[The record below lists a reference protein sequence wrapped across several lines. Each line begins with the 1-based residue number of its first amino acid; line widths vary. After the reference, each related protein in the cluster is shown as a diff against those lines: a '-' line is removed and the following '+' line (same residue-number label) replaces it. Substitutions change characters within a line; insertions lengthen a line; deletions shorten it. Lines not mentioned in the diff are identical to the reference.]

1 MTDVRSRSARSE
13 ALVVAYL
20 GFIGALLAFGIDT
33 ALPAFDEIRDE
44 FDLADGSGEV
54 SLIVTAYFLGMAV
67 GQLPVGPLSD
77 RFGRRPILLGSL
89 ALYIL
94 GAIGATVA
102 GDFTTVLISR
112 FVWGIGASGP
122 AVISYAIARDLYEGD
137 QMARVLSLVMA
148 VFLVGPTVAPLI
160 GEGLIAV
167 LPWQAV
173 FGGAAV
179 LAAVGMAWTLRF
191 DESLPPEKRRPI
203 QPASIGRA
211 IRTTLT
217 HRASTGYLA
226 AMTFSYGAFFV
237 FLGSSQPIVDE
248 VYGRPEWF
256 AATFAAVSA
265 VQGISVWR
273 VSRIVERVGTAR
285 VARIAYVTNLGAYVL
300 LTIATLLADGVPG
313 FAVWAVLIALAS
325 TAGTIVSTA
334 AVSLNLQPMERI
346 AGTAA
351 AVRGVATLGLGS
363 ILASLIDRQID
374 DTITPMAIGGL
385 VYCAIGLVILLWAE
399 GGSLEVVDPDRGRHT
414 PGAHSPA

>member
-1 MTDVRSRSARSE
+1 M
-13 ALVVAYL
+13 VVAYL

-33 ALPAFDEIRDE
+33 ALPAFDEIRTA

-54 SLIVTAYFLGMAV
+54 SLVVTAYFLGMAA

-77 RFGRRPILLGSL
+77 RFGRRPVLLGSL
-89 ALYIL
+89 TLYIA
-94 GAIGATVA
+94 GAIGATLA
-102 GDFTTVLISR
+102 TDFTAVLASR

-122 AVISYAIARDLYEGD
+122 AVISYAIARDLYDGD

-148 VFLVGPTVAPLI
+148 VFLVGPTIAPLI

-173 FGGAAV
+173 FAAAAV
-179 LAAVGMAWTLRF
+179 LAAVGGLWTLRF

-217 HRASTGYLA
+217 HRSSTGYLV

-248 VYGRPEWF
+248 VYGRPEWC
-256 AATFAAVSA
+256 AATFGLVSA
-265 VQGISVWR
+265 VQGVSVWR

-285 VARIAYVTNLGAYVL
+285 VARLAYITNLVAYVG
-300 LTIATLLADGVPG
+300 LTIAAVASDGVPA
-313 FAVWAVLIALAS
+313 FAVWVALIALAS

-351 AVRGVATLGLGS
+351 AVRGVATLGIGS
-363 ILASLIDRQID
+363 VLASLIDRRID
-374 DTITPMAIGGL
+374 DTVTPMAVGGL
-385 VYCAIGLVILLWAE
+385 VYCAIGLAVLLWAE
-399 GGSLEVVDPDRGRHT
+399 RGSLAVVDPDARRPERRHSS
-414 PGAHSPA
+414 A